1 MRAKRVTNVPRLNED
16 LDQASL
22 LRKYERELR
31 RLRAEL
37 KERNRNVVD
46 QRCLLEL
53 EERRRR
59 AEEDKRAAIRAL
71 EVRSREFMREK
82 EDKTRLEERILK
94 LTSQMISTDVG
105 GNGMVGGRVGGI
117 DDAKVSPARH
127 TAAEYDARLADLER
141 ERERIEHEKA
151 QVERYKQLLLK
162 QRDIMIALTQR
173 LNERDE
179 QIMALQDELEA
190 YDRNQAALENKL
202 DEKTTQCIQIQR
214 LELEG
219 GARAAL
225 HEADAARHDVTARRA
240 DNAKL
245 MRPLDCAP
253 AAAAAAGGAAAGGT
267 SADKRVAELLTLLE
281 LRDKERHAVQTIFE
295 KKIAVL
301 VDSVASN
308 LDRQNVAPGA
318 ARAFALK
325 DLGALRRL
333 IRASVEA
340 LKQAG
345 QGELGRRLAT
355 SERNL

>member
-1 MRAKRVTNVPRLNED
+1 M
-16 LDQASL
+16 
-22 LRKYERELR
+22 
-31 RLRAEL
+31 
-37 KERNRNVVD
+37 
-46 QRCLLEL
+46 
-53 EERRRR
+53 
-59 AEEDKRAAIRAL
+59 
-71 EVRSREFMREK
+71 
-82 EDKTRLEERILK
+82 
-94 LTSQMISTDVG
+94 G
-105 GNGMVGGRVGGI
+105 
-117 DDAKVSPARH
+117 
-127 TAAEYDARLADLER
+127 
-141 ERERIEHEKA
+141 
-151 QVERYKQLLLK
+151 
-162 QRDIMIALTQR
+162 
-173 LNERDE
+173 
-179 QIMALQDELEA
+179 IMALQDELEA

-253 AAAAAAGGAAAGGT
+253 AAAAGGT

-345 QGELGRRLAT
+345 QGELGSRLAT

>member
-1 MRAKRVTNVPRLNED
+1 M
-16 LDQASL
+16 
-22 LRKYERELR
+22 
-31 RLRAEL
+31 
-37 KERNRNVVD
+37 
-46 QRCLLEL
+46 C
-53 EERRRR
+53 
-59 AEEDKRAAIRAL
+59 IRD
-71 EVRSREFMREK
+71 S
-82 EDKTRLEERILK
+82 
-94 LTSQMISTDVG
+94 
-105 GNGMVGGRVGGI
+105 
-117 DDAKVSPARH
+117 
-127 TAAEYDARLADLER
+127 
-141 ERERIEHEKA
+141 
-151 QVERYKQLLLK
+151 
-162 QRDIMIALTQR
+162 
-173 LNERDE
+173 DE

-253 AAAAAAGGAAAGGT
+253 AAAAAAGGT